1 MKTRV
6 LVLGAGFGGLELSTL
21 LSEELGD
28 EIDVTLIESIDPLGP
43 FGAKEASEGA
53 LHGFAPALA
62 AAICDAVG
70 LRPRELPVTPDRLF
84 EALHARRRR
93 ERVRARRVEPEQAM
107 P

>member
-1 MKTRV
+1 MRLV
-6 LVLGAGFGGLELSTL
+6 LVDAANCIYRAFFALPPLRTTEGFPT
-21 LSEELGD
+21 
-28 EIDVTLIESIDPLGP
+28 
-43 FGAKEASEGA
+43 GA